1 MKSAG
6 LHQCCLAKAMGLHL
20 RQFVGLLRQKRP
32 PLGPRPLHEQTHRLA
47 WGNVPVSIAVNRGGA
62 HAKRDGCRGAGQFL
76 VRQEKLESFWAKHD
90 ARFLASCKETCQTKN
105 RTAIFVLTGARGGAE
120 WPMTASNR
128 LGIVLVAVPV
138 LPNAR
143 RSYRRAFCGSVREPL
158 WRDHR
163 NGRRAGTRLTGWGCG
178 LSVALATDW
187 GAVKL

>member
-1 MKSAG
+1 M
-6 LHQCCLAKAMGLHL
+6 CLGSSNMPSESSPALPRLHL

-76 VRQEKLESFWAKHD
+76 VRQEKLKSFRAKHD
-90 ARFLASCKETCQTKN
+90 ARFLAPCKEPCQTKN
-105 RTAIFVLTGARGGAE
+105 RTAIFFLTGARGGGKVASAI
-120 WPMTASNR
+120 PPKTAA
-128 LGIVLVAVPV
+128 LE
-138 LPNAR
+138 NAR
-143 RSYRRAFCGSVREPL
+143 RSQRRAFCVSVREPL